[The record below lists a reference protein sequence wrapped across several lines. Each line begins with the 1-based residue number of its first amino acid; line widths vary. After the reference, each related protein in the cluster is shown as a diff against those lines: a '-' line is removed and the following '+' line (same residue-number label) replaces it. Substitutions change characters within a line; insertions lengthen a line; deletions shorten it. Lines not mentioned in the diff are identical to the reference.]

1 MKEDIW
7 ERITDSP
14 EGIPPE
20 ETPPFTIC
28 FSNKYLWVLE
38 VDLRSEFGSTLDRT
52 IGAVLMAAR
61 LSKKEVFFVG
71 RGARKRFGLSPN
83 MLNKGLNRLER
94 ESVLETV
101 ESKKGRYRRIRLLPQ
116 L

>member
-28 FSNKYLWVLE
+28 FSNKYLWELE

-61 LSKKEVFFVG
+61 LSKKEVFFIG
-71 RGARKRFGLSPN
+71 RGARKRFCLSPN
-83 MLNKGLNRLER
+83 ILNKGLNRLER
-94 ESVLETV
+94 EGEIGSLVSL
-101 ESKKGRYRRIRLLPQ
+101 KAYR
-116 L
+116 